1 MRLGGESVGSAG
13 TTVPIAYRSLSVKR
27 SPGGRNVPLLMVPGS
42 PTVPGGAPRTEL
54 GMNADIW
61 PLPTTSAI
69 ENGVPTGS
77 NRNGTL
83 RNCQKPSMLQFL
95 LTPRLNDA
103 IGTGRTISLICT
115 PGLWARVRSNGLM
128 MLMPP

>member
-1 MRLGGESVGSAG
+1 ML
-13 TTVPIAYRSLSVKR
+13 T
-27 SPGGRNVPLLMVPGS
+27 VPGS

-61 PLPTTSAI
+61 PLPITSPV

-77 NRNGTL
+77 NRNVTL
-83 RNCQKPSMLQFL
+83 RNCQNPSTLHASF
-95 LTPRLNDA
+95 TPRLNEA
-103 IGTGRTISLICT
+103 IGTGRKTSFNCT
-115 PGLWARVRSNGLM
+115 PGLCARVRSIGLM